1 MQFRNVIIV
10 SHIDIPQK
18 VHVRFNRPIHTH
30 QFLFEIFSTGEDPTF
45 EVKGGAGIRQG
56 VQVED
61 ALRPLW
67 VQYRA
72 LLVVQGAKPAP
83 EAGGLLKVKKIFT
96 IFEGF

>member
-18 VHVRFNRPIHTH
+18 VHVRFNLPIHTH
-30 QFLFEIFSTGEDPTF
+30 QFLFEIFSTGEDPKF
-45 EVKGGAGIRQG
+45 EVKGGASIRQG

-61 ALRPLW
+61 ALRPLC

-83 EAGGLLKVKKIFT
+83 EAGGFSEIL
-96 IFEGF
+96 